1 MRRVGL
7 MVVLVIIAL
16 GVPGGRAD
24 AQGKFPPDSFK
35 NLKVLPKNIAQRA
48 LLDTMRGFAL
58 ALGVRCVYCHV
69 GKEGQP
75 LDSVNFRSDDK
86 RTKRAARAMMHM
98 VMHINEEHLADVP
111 DRPLPH
117 VVVKC
122 ETCHRGVARPRPLDD
137 DLALMLGDSG
147 IDATVRRYRALRDQ
161 YYGSGAYDFRELTLN
176 LLAGSEFRAGR
187 PDNAIALLKLNAE
200 FNANSAQIPFML
212 GESYLQKGDTATA
225 LADYKEALSRDSTNG
240 AARRRIAA
248 LGGGAHQ

>member
-1 MRRVGL
+1 MRRLGL
-7 MVVLVIIAL
+7 MAGLVITLLVAS
-16 GVPGGRAD
+16 GGSAA

-35 NLKVLPKNIAQRA
+35 NLKVLPKTIGQRA

-86 RTKRAARAMMHM
+86 RTKRAARVMMHM

-111 DRPLPH
+111 DRPTPH

-137 DLALMLGDSG
+137 DLALMLADSG
-147 IDATVRRYRALRDQ
+147 LDATVRRYRALRDR
-161 YYGSGAYDFRELTLN
+161 YYGSGSYDFSELTLN
-176 LLAGSEFRAGR
+176 LLAGSEARAGR
-187 PDNAIALLKLNAE
+187 PGNAIGLLQLNAE
-200 FNANSAQIPFML
+200 FNPNSKQIPFML

-225 LADYKEALSRDSTNG
+225 LTDYKEALARDSTNG
-240 AARRRIAA
+240 AARRRLQS
-248 LGGGAHQ
+248 LGGGPHQ

>member
-1 MRRVGL
+1 MRRTGL
-7 MVVLVIIAL
+7 LVVLVIAAL
-16 GVPGGRAD
+16 GRSAA

-35 NLKVLPKNIAQRA
+35 NLKVLPKTIGQRA

-86 RTKRAARAMMHM
+86 RTKRAARVMMHM

-137 DLALMLGDSG
+137 DLALMLADSG
-147 IDATVRRYRALRDQ
+147 LDATVRRYRALRDR
-161 YYGSGAYDFRELTLN
+161 YYGSGSYDFGELTLN
-176 LLAGSEFRAGR
+176 LLAGSEARAGR
-187 PDNAIALLKLNAE
+187 PDNAIGLLQLNAE
-200 FNANSAQIPFML
+200 FNPTSKQIPFML
-212 GESYLQKGDTATA
+212 GESHLQKGDTATA
-225 LADYKEALSRDSTNG
+225 LADYKEALARDSTNG

-248 LGGGAHQ
+248 LGATPHQ